1 MILKKLRTPLIFTA
15 GTLLSGAALVFGR
28 SAELENGEALN
39 TIIST
44 AGACLIV
51 SALAWIIARIR
62 PLRDPGTE
70 ESSAAGSGFGAAFL
84 TS

>member
-15 GTLLSGAALVFGR
+15 GTLLSGAALDFGI
-28 SAELENGEALN
+28 SAELEKGEALN

-51 SALAWIIARIR
+51 SALA
-62 PLRDPGTE
+62 
-70 ESSAAGSGFGAAFL
+70 
-84 TS
+84 